1 MDKLVLPSQK
11 RSPQEVAKMLRKE
24 RLVPAVV
31 YGRKQEAISLKLGAS
46 DVLKTHRVAGENHVV
61 TLDVEGTK
69 IDVLFHEV
77 QRAPVSGD
85 ITHVDFYAIVKG
97 EKVHANIPFV
107 FVGTSRAKME
117 EWALI
122 EEVLKHIEVKC
133 LPEHLVDSFE
143 VDLSK
148 LDNVGDNIKVA
159 DLGISDKY
167 EIDPTLLEEVV
178 AVAAATREEVIE
190 DTAPEAEL
198 PPEEKKEEGKSE

>member
-11 RSPQEVAKMLRKE
+11 RTPQEVAKMLRKQ

-31 YGRKQEAISLKLGAS
+31 YGRKQEPISLKLGAS

-61 TLDVEGTK
+61 SLDIEGKK

-97 EKVHANIPFV
+97 EKVYANIPFV
-107 FVGTSRAKME
+107 FTGVSRAKME

-148 LDNVGDNIKVA
+148 LENVGDNIKVA

-167 EIDPTLLEEVV
+167 EIDPVLLEEVV

-198 PPEEKKEEGKSE
+198 PPEEEKKEEKAE